1 MILNP
6 IKYPNSTFRSAADQL
21 AVTQFEKLIQ
31 EIHRMELPPEV
42 IVELNIELEK
52 LELQLAF
59 QKKFYKQIKTSKAV
73 LLKILYHEVGVVPI
87 NHYRDLWIALGLS
100 GIGIPLG
107 IFLSFFMDNSS
118 AIALGIALGCSMGI
132 VIGANLD
139 NQAEAE
145 GRQMAIRL

>member
-6 IKYPNSTFRSAADQL
+6 IKYPESTSISAADRL
-21 AVTQFEKLIQ
+21 AVTQFEQLIQ
-31 EIHRMELPPEV
+31 EIQRMELPPEV
-42 IVELNIELEK
+42 IVELNTELEK
-52 LELQLAF
+52 LELQLVF
-59 QKKFYKQIKTSKAV
+59 QKKFYEQIKTSKAV
-73 LLKILYHEVGVVPI
+73 LLNILFKEVGVVPI

-100 GIGIPLG
+100 GIGLPLG

-132 VIGANLD
+132 VIGSNLD